1 MSTPPVQS
9 NSRPPPLLCAGTAE
23 PTSSPR
29 HQRSNEPHLCLI
41 IGDSGGSVFRPLGC
55 RGSPECVGP
64 RQPPVRPN
72 EDRRCFRALLQ
83 TLTVSDVAP
92 IGQIEVIP
100 SFVRIRPL
108 PGRASQLQQRTFSRS
123 NDVALV
129 PPLSKEA
136 GSDMTYQPIEN
147 YGMIGG
153 MHTVALVG
161 ADGSIDW
168 LCVPDFDSPSVF
180 AAILDD
186 GKSLQRARSGRV
198 AADHV
203 WEASGRGD
211 ARSPRRLPG
220 IKTGAHATAHITSCN
235 STSTAKFSTPLIST
249 TSTGHRS
256 LTTCGPL

>member
-1 MSTPPVQS
+1 M
-9 NSRPPPLLCAGTAE
+9 RMIFC
-23 PTSSPR
+23 
-29 HQRSNEPHLCLI
+29 
-41 IGDSGGSVFRPLGC
+41 
-55 RGSPECVGP
+55 
-64 RQPPVRPN
+64 
-72 EDRRCFRALLQ
+72 
-83 TLTVSDVAP
+83 
-92 IGQIEVIP
+92 
-100 SFVRIRPL
+100 IRPL

-203 WEASGRGD
+203 WEASGRVD